1 MAASELTILNLTTFE
16 DIAANLAISEMKE
29 SDLTGSELIGTGLTS
44 SGMTGAGLTGSG
56 MTGVDSTGRN
66 GLDWLRDRCSVL
78 GYFPSS

>member
-16 DIAANLAISEMKE
+16 DIAANLAISGIKE
-29 SDLTGSELIGTGLTS
+29 SDLTCSGL
-44 SGMTGAGLTGSG
+44 TGAGLTSSG

-78 GYFPSS
+78 GYFPLS